1 MSGLVDAL
9 LIVAV
14 VALVVVRQSRTR
26 RMDADRRWW
35 VVPVILTVV
44 ALREPGLVDIH
55 HRTESITLLVAEL
68 LIGLATGAGWAWT
81 TRVWAEADGV
91 VWSRGS
97 KASVAVWII
106 GIGLRAGLF
115 ALGVALGVHQGTSA
129 LLLALAATLLL
140 RAGILR
146 WRTRSLHLASPHPDP
161 PHPDPPHPASTPSAH
176 RQTTAYGDGVWLRK
190 ERV

>member
-1 MSGLVDAL
+1 MSGLVDAS

-14 VALVVVRQSRTR
+14 IALVVVRQFRTR

-35 VVPVILTVV
+35 VVPVILAVV

-68 LIGLATGAGWAWT
+68 LVGLVTGAGWAWT

-91 VWSRGS
+91 VWSRS
-97 KASVAVWII
+97 TKASVAVWIT
-106 GIGLRAGLF
+106 GIGLRAGLY
-115 ALGVALGVHQGTSA
+115 ALGMALGVHQDTPA

-140 RAGILR
+140 RAGILH
-146 WRTRSLHLASPHPDP
+146 WRTQSPHLTSPQP
-161 PHPDPPHPASTPSAH
+161 EPLHPASTPSAH
-176 RQTTAYGDGVWLRK
+176 RQTTAYGDGVRLRK
-190 ERV
+190 ECL